1 MKSTRI
7 TVIHALFV
15 TLTTACDVELGS
27 DAEPSAEAGPR
38 SKLAE
43 HRALTRAPVD
53 DALHERLAAQRQLL
67 VDSEGIGEVDQIY
80 FALFSGALAE
90 PPARLDALRSDPAL
104 RGQLLHATMH
114 GGVDSRRAAVFD
126 DVAAGSYT
134 VCVSAGPAPDPE
146 QAEVTARAVAAYEAG
161 GGGPLTATK
170 LQDAVA
176 QARAET
182 GYERRRIDWRTRP
195 VHCRPVEV
203 TGESASRVAIIDIT
217 T

>member
-1 MKSTRI
+1 MKPTRI
-7 TVIHALFV
+7 TLIHALFV

-27 DAEPSAEAGPR
+27 DAEPSAEPSPR

-43 HRALTRAPVD
+43 DRALTRAPVD
-53 DALHERLAAQRQLL
+53 HALHEQLAAQRQLL

-80 FALFSGALAE
+80 FALFSGTLAE

-104 RGQLLHATMH
+104 RGQFLRATML
-114 GGVDSRRAAVFD
+114 GGVDSSRAAVFD

-134 VCVSAGPAPDPE
+134 VCMSAGPAPDPE
-146 QAEVTARAVAAYEAG
+146 LAEVTARAVAAYEAG
-161 GGGPLTATK
+161 GGGPLTTAK
-170 LQDAVA
+170 MHAAVA

-182 GYERRRIDWRTRP
+182 GYERRRIDWSKRP
-195 VHCRPVEV
+195 VHCRPVAV
-203 TGESASRVAIIDIT
+203 TGESTSRVAVIDIT